1 MTPRDEDQVVFV
13 ESSRFADPEV
23 SCRTPTGPAG
33 KRHRPTT
40 SLLAATAAGVLT
52 LASCAAPGEEP
63 SVLEGDTITIGV
75 KFDQPGLGLAEDGEF
90 AGFDVDVAHYLAEE
104 MGFDRDDV
112 ELAGVTS
119 VERED
124 KIIGREVDMVVA
136 TYSIT
141 PERKTEVTFGGP
153 YYVAK
158 QDILVSADDTDIQTV
173 RDLEGLD
180 VCQGEGSNSAS
191 RITEGL
197 GVDAT
202 VSDAPSYSQCIDWL
216 SADRTDAVSTD
227 DLILA
232 GFLAE
237 DPSAYR
243 FVNYPFTDEKY
254 GVGLPHG
261 DVEACEAVN
270 KAINRMYQDGTA
282 GELLEKWFGSTG
294 LELVHTVPQFEGC
307 N

>member
-1 MTPRDEDQVVFV
+1 MFV
-13 ESSRFADPEV
+13 ESSRFTDP
-23 SCRTPTGPAG
+23 RTLHGAPAG
-33 KRHRPTT
+33 PGRKRHRPVT
-40 SLLAATAAGVLT
+40 SLLAAAVGLST
-52 LASCAAPGEEP
+52 LAACAASGEEA

-75 KFDQPGLGLAEDGEF
+75 KFDQPGLGLGENGEF

-112 ELAGVTS
+112 EMVGVTS

-124 KIIGREVDMVVA
+124 KIIEGEVDMVVA

-158 QDILVSADDTDIQTV
+158 QDILVSADATDIETV
-173 RDLEGLD
+173 RDLEGLE

-197 GVDAT
+197 GIDAT
-202 VSDAPSYSQCIDWL
+202 VSEAPSYSRCIDRL
-216 SADRTDAVSTD
+216 DDGSADAVSTD

-232 GFLAE
+232 GYLAE

-254 GVGLPHG
+254 GVGLPYE

-282 GELLEKWFGSTG
+282 GELLEKWFGSTD
-294 LELVHTVPQFEGC
+294 LELLRTVPQFEGC
-307 N
+307 V

>member
-1 MTPRDEDQVVFV
+1 MFV
-13 ESSRFADPEV
+13 ESSRFADPETF
-23 SCRTPTGPAG
+23 RGAPAG
-33 KRHRPTT
+33 PVRKRHRPATP
-40 SLLAATAAGVLT
+40 LLAAAAGVLT
-52 LASCAAPGEEP
+52 LAACATPGEET

-112 ELAGVTS
+112 EVAAVTS
-119 VERED
+119 AERED
-124 KIIGREVDMVVA
+124 KLVGGEVDMVVA

-158 QDILVSADDTDIQTV
+158 QDILVNADDTDIETV

-191 RITEGL
+191 RITDGL
-197 GVDAT
+197 GIDAT
-202 VSDAPSYSQCIDWL
+202 VSAAPSYSQCVDRL
-216 SADRTDAVSTD
+216 GDGRTDAVSTD

-243 FVNYPFTDEKY
+243 FVNAPFTDEKY
-254 GVGLPHG
+254 GVGLPYG
-261 DVEACEAVN
+261 DVEACETVN
-270 KAINRMYQDGTA
+270 KAINLMYQDGTA
-282 GELLEKWFGSTG
+282 GELLEKWFGSTD